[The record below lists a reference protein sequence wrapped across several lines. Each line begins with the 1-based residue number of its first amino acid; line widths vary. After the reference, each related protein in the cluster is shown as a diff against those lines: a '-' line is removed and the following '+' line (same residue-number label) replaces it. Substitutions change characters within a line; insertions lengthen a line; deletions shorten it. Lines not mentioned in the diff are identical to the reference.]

1 MKNGLTIKNGRLINN
16 RPDGVTGLQQA
27 IELKNAAKREKK
39 ISMMEEA
46 YIRAEIKGKML
57 GLED

>member
-16 RPDGVTGLQQA
+16 MPDGVTGLQRA
-27 IELKNAAKREKK
+27 IEVKNAAKREKK

-46 YIRAEIKGKML
+46 YLRAEIKGKML
-57 GLED
+57 GLGE

>member
-16 RPDGVTGLQQA
+16 RHDGITGLQQA
-27 IELKNAAKREKK
+27 IQVKNEDKREQK
-39 ISMMEEA
+39 ISMMEDA
-46 YIRAEIKGKML
+46 YLRAEIKGKML